1 MRYAVIIIGAVG
13 ISIAWTVFSLE
24 NNPWLMLGH
33 VVLLKIFNRVV

>member
-24 NNPWLMLGH
+24 NNAWLMLGH